1 MTYRKHV
8 SRNVGLNPVARAV
21 ARKAL
26 EQQITTRKIELYL
39 MERGAA
45 CEEVC
50 SAIGFTLSVIAAA
63 AQRDP
68 RVGPEDARVRLIRGA
83 ISACVQM
90 TDVDSY
96 DPVNTVAID
105 RALDAAVEL
114 NRVVQPQLINTV
126 FNEFTR
132 AGA

>member
-1 MTYRKHV
+1 MYHKHV
-8 SRNVGLNPVARAV
+8 KKSVALNPVARAV

-26 EQQITTRKIELYL
+26 QEAITTRKIELY
-39 MERGAA
+39 MMSAGDP
-45 CEEVC
+45 CEDVC
-50 SAIGFTLSVIAAA
+50 ARIGFTLSVIAAA

-68 RVGPEDARVRLIRGA
+68 KVGEDDPRVRILRGA

-90 TDVDSY
+90 ADADKYETT
-96 DPVNTVAID
+96 NTVALD
-105 RALDAAVEL
+105 RALDLAVEL
-114 NRVVQPQLINTV
+114 NGVVDPALMNQV